1 MLTDEKRK
9 WTLRDTYEPF
19 VSGSQTQAGES
30 WWGLVHELT
39 ARRWVTAGGHFH
51 RNQVASCN
59 IPCSQCDT
67 KNTSFWL
74 GGWGWGERGGV
85 TSVGATQTWRLR
97 EGHHM
102 ALLPIM
108 TCPERG
114 LELILLLISW
124 CWETMS
130 TGSNLTSRNPLKTTS
145 QGIRGFVFKPRRVIV
160 SLLKANLERRLKD
173 FHLKMFFCFCFF
185 FLREKKFFFLT

>member
-19 VSGSQTQAGES
+19 VSGSQTQAGGS
-30 WWGLVHELT
+30 WKGFVPELT
-39 ARRWVTAGGHFH
+39 TRRWVTAGGHFH
-51 RNQVASCN
+51 RNQVVSCN
-59 IPCSQCDT
+59 ITSSQCDT
-67 KNTSFWL
+67 KNTSL
-74 GGWGWGERGGV
+74 VGGGGGV

-130 TGSNLTSRNPLKTTS
+130 TGSNLTSRNPPKTTS

-160 SLLKANLERRLKD
+160 SPLKASLERRLKD
-173 FHLKMFFCFCFF
+173 FH
-185 FLREKKFFFLT
+185 